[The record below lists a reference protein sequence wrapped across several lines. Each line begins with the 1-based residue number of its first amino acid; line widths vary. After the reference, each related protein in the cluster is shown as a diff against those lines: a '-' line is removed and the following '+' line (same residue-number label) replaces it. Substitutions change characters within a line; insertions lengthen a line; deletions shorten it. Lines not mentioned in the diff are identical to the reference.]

1 MNYNSPF
8 NITFGEQPNNIIQR
22 NNDFETITNVFNA
35 VSPETK
41 IMVITGP
48 RGCGKTVLLSFVKQY
63 YDKDENWI
71 TVDINPNDDILEQL
85 AAKIYESGKV
95 KRLFLKTEFN
105 FSFKGIGFSLQGKEP
120 ISNVYALL
128 DKIFIYLREK
138 NIRVLIT
145 IDDISSNEYTKI
157 FSHSYQSFLR
167 ERYNTFL
174 LMTGLYENIDKLEK
188 TTNLTFLARAPKI
201 YLNKLNLRAITLS
214 YMNIFN
220 ISEDEAFA
228 LAKQTNGYAYG
239 YQLLGSILYKSNKTR
254 IDDEVLNDYD
264 VLLEDNCYLM
274 IWDSLSTSEKKIL
287 FSIVRTDG
295 STSEV
300 ISDSGFNNSY
310 IQVYKKK
317 LIKKGILEDSTRGKL
332 TFCLPRFKEF
342 VEFRK
347 RLEEE

>member
-22 NNDFETITNVFNA
+22 NNDFETITKVFDA
-35 VSPETK
+35 TIPETK

-48 RGCGKTVLLSFVKQY
+48 RGCGKTVILSLVKKY
-63 YDKDENWI
+63 YDEDEKWI

-95 KRLFLKTEFN
+95 KKFFLKTEFN
-105 FSFKGIGFSLQGKEP
+105 FSFKGIGFSIQGKEP
-120 ISNVYALL
+120 VSNVYALL
-128 DKIFIYLREK
+128 DKMFVYLK
-138 NIRVLIT
+138 AKHIRVLIT

-167 ERYNTFL
+167 EKYDTFL

-214 YMNIFN
+214 YMDIFN
-220 ISEDEAFA
+220 ISEDDALV

-239 YQLLGSILYKSNKTR
+239 YQLLGSILYKSNKTKV
-254 IDDEVLNDYD
+254 DDEVLNNYD
-264 VLLEDNCYLM
+264 VLLEDNCYSM
-274 IWDSLSTSEKKIL
+274 IWDALSNSEKIILYAIVDTQGKI
-287 FSIVRTDG
+287 
-295 STSEV
+295 SEV
-300 ISDSGFNNSY
+300 IKNSGFNNSY

-317 LIKKGILEDSTRGKL
+317 LTKKGIIEDSTRGRMV
-332 TFCLPRFKEF
+332 FCLPRFKEF
-342 VEFRK
+342 VEFQK
-347 RLEEE
+347 KLEE